1 MQPHCLLNSR
11 RFAFTLLLSALTA
24 YTLDA
29 YLVLGNIKV
38 ILCVYLI
45 VKTHH
50 FTKLHI
56 KDLFTAAAYHMKMRI
71 CPAVKTNASVRA
83 AYFLQ
88 YAVFRKLIEIT
99 VNCTEADFRITASGY
114 IVDLLGGRVDRI
126 RNNDIHYAISLLRI
140 IHTALLSGITLV
152 IRNPMANSQR
162 NTKPLCK
169 LLALLNLL
177 RLYYI
182 NHGKHNLRH
191 DSFYCCGKIKHRIE

>member
-1 MQPHCLLNSR
+1 MQNCPLLLYNLRDNSR

-38 ILCVYLI
+38 ILCAYLI

-71 CPAVKTNASVRA
+71 CPAVKTNASVRT

-99 VNCTEADFRITASGY
+99 VNCTEAYFRITASGY
-114 IVDLLGGRVDRI
+114 IVDLLGGRMDRI
-126 RNNDIHYAISLLRI
+126 
-140 IHTALLSGITLV
+140 
-152 IRNPMANSQR
+152 
-162 NTKPLCK
+162 
-169 LLALLNLL
+169 
-177 RLYYI
+177 
-182 NHGKHNLRH
+182 
-191 DSFYCCGKIKHRIE
+191 